1 MNYLTPII
9 NAKQIAESQRYG
21 EQELP
26 FIERLVLGAQALLY
40 NAGAFIPDNPLCKV
54 VVEMIVAHWL
64 ENRDSMN
71 FDMKNVYNLPIA
83 IRAQISSLQFFCEL
97 EKGDQS

>member
-40 NAGAFIPDNPLCKV
+40 NAGAFIPDL
-54 VVEMIVAHWL
+54 
-64 ENRDSMN
+64 
-71 FDMKNVYNLPIA
+71 
-83 IRAQISSLQFFCEL
+83 SLIHI
-97 EKGDQS
+97 